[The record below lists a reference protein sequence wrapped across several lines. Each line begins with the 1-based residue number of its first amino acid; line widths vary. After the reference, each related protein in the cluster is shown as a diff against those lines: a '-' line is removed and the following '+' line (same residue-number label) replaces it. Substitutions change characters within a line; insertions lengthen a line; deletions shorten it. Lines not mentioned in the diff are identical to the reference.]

1 MRDSRAVRRLEE
13 QMATLDPE
21 SLRYKVLQSAKRFKS
36 SWIELGQMLYTV
48 WKDRHWRAWGY
59 LEFESYCQK
68 EIGIRE
74 ATARK
79 LLHSYHFLE
88 QEEPAFLERQ
98 RQSEEPT
105 IPCPSVDSVYVL
117 RSAKTRAHLPEP
129 EYAKLRNRVL
139 EKAEEAP
146 AVRRELRLLQE
157 RLAPP
162 EPEAARARQ
171 RTVSLRRIVTTLRTA
186 EGVAEAHHL
195 IPPPLLKEFK
205 ALIAKLEAYLR
216 HSE

>member
-1 MRDSRAVRRLEE
+1 
-13 QMATLDPE
+13 MADLDPG
-21 SLRYKVLQSAKRFKS
+21 SLRYKILESAKRFKS
-36 SWIELGQMLYTV
+36 SWIELGQMLFTV

-59 LEFESYCQK
+59 LEFESNCLK

-88 QEEPAFLERQ
+88 QEEPSFLQQQ
-98 RQSEEPT
+98 REAPSGEPT
-105 IPCPSVDSVYVL
+105 TPCPSYDAVYVL
-117 RSAKTRAHLPEP
+117 RSAKTRANLPEP

-139 EKAEEAP
+139 ERAEEAP
-146 AVRRELRLLQE
+146 VVRRELRLLQE

-162 EPEAARARQ
+162 EEPEVARAKR

-186 EGVAEAHHL
+186 ESVAEADHL

-205 ALIAKLEAYLR
+205 ALIAKLEAHLR
-216 HSE
+216 QEK